1 MKNLTELSKSTKNN
15 FELQDDTINYISV
28 SDLKKYKEVTEKF
41 LMPETR
47 DIIDWLIV
55 NNTTYISDLSNND
68 TDNVLGNFYNSG
80 RPSKEDLRLLWNK
93 INTVVQAG
101 RGLEIPVF
109 LTKDQFNK
117 IINKE
122 LSLDSVVIDLT
133 TENGRNN
140 ITKKYQPL
148 IWKIVNQWSSK
159 TPMSREDLYSAASEG
174 FVRAMNTYGKKSKK
188 RIKMETN
195 MTDAEIKDWEQRLHS
210 SMTFGQYA
218 AFMIRTYITET
229 IKDLSRTV
237 RVSRSAQQ
245 REKKTNGSI
254 KASNTVSGDSVATT
268 NKDGNTKTLF
278 DFVGSTNDISKKLD
292 NEDLENLW
300 NNVYKK
306 LDSVFDKKIMDIWYS
321 YNGINGYKQL
331 ENKDLAKKYNVVP
344 SNITYYLNKVNTY
357 IRKDKTLFKA
367 MSDIYE
373 LMKECLN
380 DRDNETDYDIIY
392 TDNITD
398 IQDDTD
404 LDFNE
409 IY

>member
-1 MKNLTELSKSTKNN
+1 MKNLTELNNSTKNN

-28 SDLKKYKEVTEKF
+28 GDLKKYKETTEKF

-68 TDNVLGNFYNSG
+68 TDNALGDFYNSG
-80 RPSKEDLRLLWNK
+80 RPSKEDLRTLWNK
-93 INTVVQAG
+93 INTVVKAG

-109 LTKDQFNK
+109 LTKDQFDK

-133 TENGRNN
+133 TEEGRNN

-148 IWKIVNQWSSK
+148 IWKIVNQWSAK
-159 TPMSREDLYSAASEG
+159 TVMSREDLYSAASEG

-278 DFVGSTNDISKKLD
+278 DFVGSSNDISKKLD

-300 NNVYKK
+300 DKVYKK

-398 IQDDTD
+398 IQDDND